1 MNEKLCNVA
10 LAVPLR
16 TTFTYKVPER
26 LAAEIQPGSR
36 VVVPFRKKSL
46 VGVVTEWAAQGPPD
60 TKLREV
66 QKCLDVIPALTKNLL
81 DLGQWISSYYVAPI
95 GEVYRAMLPPLMEL
109 RAQQIVRITELGR
122 SASASLLGEIEAKPA
137 LLQKLESANDG
148 VPLQTA
154 LRSGVALGDL
164 LKLQRRGLVEIL
176 QQIQTRKR
184 RAQRIIAWRGTGTDA
199 PVSNEKEARLRD
211 MLLLQ
216 RGALPLTQLLKLG
229 SVSRAFVE
237 RLLREGK
244 LEAWEETLDPAEDPF
259 DVGYTPP
266 AHTLNPE
273 QEHAFSAIR
282 ARFELGEFGVQ
293 LLAWRHRQRE
303 NRNLHAGRTGYSRAR
318 QDCHRVGARNCAHIV
333 DGASVPRVV
342 RRTVRRCCGTAFRS
356 KRHRACAR
364 MVARSKWRSARHRRN
379 SFCDFCACRK
389 TWPGHCG

>member
-81 DLGQWISSYYVAPI
+81 ELGQWISSYYVAPI
-95 GEVYRAMLPPLMEL
+95 GEVYRAMLPPLTEL

-122 SASASLLGEIEAKPA
+122 SATASLLGEMETKPGFLQRLQFAKDGL
-137 LLQKLESANDG
+137 LLQAAIRSG
-148 VPLQTA
+148 IA
-154 LRSGVALGDL
+154 LRDL
-164 LKLQRRGLVEIL
+164 LKLQRRGFLEIR

-184 RAQRIIAWRGTGTDA
+184 RTQRIVAWRGSENEA
-199 PVSNEKEARLRD
+199 AALNEKEARLKN
-211 MLLLQ
+211 LLLLE
-216 RGALPLTQLLKLG
+216 RGALPLPQLLKIAGVTRTL
-229 SVSRAFVE
+229 VE
-237 RLLREGK
+237 KLLRDGK
-244 LEAWEETLDPAEDPF
+244 LETWEETLDPAEDPF

-273 QEHAFSAIR
+273 QDRAFGAIR

-293 LLAWRHRQRE
+293 LLHGVTGSGKTEIYMRAVQDTLARGKTAIVLVPEIALTLWMGRQCRAWF
-303 NRNLHAGRTGYSRAR
+303 
-318 QDCHRVGARNCAHIV
+318 GARFEGVAVLHSALS
-333 DGASVPRVV
+333 DAERAS
-342 RRTVRRCCGTAFRS
+342 
-356 KRHRACAR
+356 
-364 MVARSKWRSARHRRN
+364 
-379 SFCDFCACRK
+379 
-389 TWPGHCG
+389 